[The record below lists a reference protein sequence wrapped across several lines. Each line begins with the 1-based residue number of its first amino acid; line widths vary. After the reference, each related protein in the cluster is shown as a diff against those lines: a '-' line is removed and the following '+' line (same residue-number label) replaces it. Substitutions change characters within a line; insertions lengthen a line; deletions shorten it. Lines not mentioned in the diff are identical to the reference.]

1 MSEFGLIL
9 CECGRIQSEENTEP
23 YQEQHD
29 AGHYTPMSRT
39 TCCGS
44 GYTDVDGQTI
54 VDFIA
59 GLRDWKSTD
68 GVHVVVMSLGQIRQE
83 NIDAIIPV
91 LEQKF
96 DL

>member
-9 CECGRIQSEENTEP
+9 CECGRILDEELTET

-44 GYTDVDGQTI
+44 GYTDLDGQTI
-54 VDFIA
+54 VDFLTE
-59 GLRDWKSTD
+59 LRDWRATD
-68 GVHVVVMSLGQIRQE
+68 GIHVVVMGLPEIKRE